1 MISKKKVLSY
11 GTIVG
16 LSVIGLSTV
25 YSNYIN
31 DESNVVLAEST
42 VDGYSN
48 VLNFTAK
55 SKVSESNTTTT
66 QHEPMDLIQIID
78 LSGSLSDFEFK
89 RANGVAG
96 GRKQQINDMIY
107 VIENKLTDE
116 DHVMLAFYGTNTED
130 SYKLGDREGS
140 DITRLLTKKE
150 AIELLKELNS
160 KDEVHNVSL
169 SSSLIRSYVSPL
181 LESKNY
187 SVSKNFPLGTGFED
201 VYKAQPNRNK
211 QVSVLQFTDDWT
223 VVSGSNENI
232 DTSFA
237 DWAKSNAKTFMTVVD
252 TVIGSDAL
260 SVSQLKKAGHPNI
273 KVFTKLNTPNRQED
287 IAKLF
292 ESTATVTKKTTSTI
306 KQKGNVTIT
315 PDADLKLKSAE
326 LVGPNGSK
334 INLKIENNKVIWNG
348 DLDDGSYKLN
358 YTFEGKPYV
367 ERSIRGVVSIDGK
380 KVDEKINIVKP
391 EKISFETKY
400 ENDSSLA
407 NGVEKEK
414 QPGIEGLKYVI
425 TRDGKVAKTNIEK
438 QKQDRIILRG
448 TKGSD
453 KEVVKQ
459 KIPFET
465 KYIEDKNLEVGKT
478 RVVTEGVEGEK
489 EITKTY
495 VTQSG
500 KRVGEPS
507 VSEKVVKDKVDKVI
521 AKGTKGSDKEVVK
534 QKIPFETKYIED
546 KNLEV
551 GKTRVVTEGVEG
563 EKEITKTYVTQSGK
577 RVGEPSV
584 SEKVVK
590 DKVDKVIAKGT
601 KGSDVDSSISDIP
614 FKIIYKEDKNL
625 EFGKKRVD
633 IEGVTGKLSTTKTYV
648 TQSGKRVGET
658 TISNKVTINKVDKVI
673 SVGTKPVVTT
683 KELDFKTT
691 YVEDKELEAKKQEVR
706 TEGKKGT
713 ETTTQT
719 YSFNAETGNVT
730 ENEPKLDTTAAV
742 DKVIAVGMK
751 PVVTMKELDFK
762 TTYVEDKELEA
773 KKQEVRTEGKK
784 GTETTTQT
792 YSFNA
797 ETGDVT
803 ENEPKVDTTAA
814 VDKVIAVGTKPVV
827 TTKELDFKT
836 TYVEDKELEAKK
848 QEVRTEGKKG
858 TETTTQT
865 YSFNAETGNVTENEP
880 KLDTT
885 AAVDKVIAVGT
896 KPVVTMKEL
905 DFKTER
911 RENKNMKKGDEKII
925 QKGEKGLETTTQ
937 TYRFNAETGEVIENK
952 PEVELKKPVDQIIEY
967 GVNEGK
973 QLPQTNNNGLVG
985 ASIAGFI
992 MVLSTISTFIY
1003 KRFKK

>member
-31 DESNVVLAEST
+31 DSESNVVLAEST

-55 SKVSESNTTTT
+55 SKVTESSSTTT

-89 RANGVAG
+89 RSNGVAG

-130 SYKLGDREGS
+130 SYKIGDREGS

-169 SSSLIRSYVSPL
+169 SSSLIANYVSPL
-181 LESKNY
+181 LESKKY

-201 VYKAQPNRNK
+201 VYKAQSNRNK

-326 LVGPNGSK
+326 LVGPNGLK

-358 YTFEGKPYV
+358 YIFEGKPSV

-380 KVDEKINIVKP
+380 KVDEKINTIKP
-391 EKISFETKY
+391 EKIPFETKY

-425 TRDGKVAKTNIEK
+425 TRDGKVATTNIEK

-448 TKGSD
+448 S
-453 KEVVKQ
+453 
-459 KIPFET
+459 
-465 KYIEDKNLEVGKT
+465 
-478 RVVTEGVEGEK
+478 
-489 EITKTY
+489 
-495 VTQSG
+495 
-500 KRVGEPS
+500 
-507 VSEKVVKDKVDKVI
+507 
-521 AKGTKGSDKEVVK
+521 KGSDKEVVK

-648 TQSGKRVGET
+648 TQLGKRVGEP
-658 TISNKVTINKVDKVI
+658 TISNKVTINKVDKVISVGTKPVVTMKDLDFKTTYVEDKELEAKKQEVRTEGKKGTGTTTQTYSFNAETGEVTENEPKVDTTAAVDKVIAVGTKPVVTTKELDFKTIYVEDKELEVKKQAVRTEGKKGTETTTQTYNFNAETGEVTENEPKVDTTAAVDKVI

-713 ETTTQT
+713 E
-719 YSFNAETGNVT
+719 
-730 ENEPKLDTTAAV
+730 
-742 DKVIAVGMK
+742 I
-751 PVVTMKELDFK
+751 
-762 TTYVEDKELEA
+762 
-773 KKQEVRTEGKK
+773 
-784 GTETTTQT
+784 
-792 YSFNA
+792 
-797 ETGDVT
+797 
-803 ENEPKVDTTAA
+803 
-814 VDKVIAVGTKPVV
+814 
-827 TTKELDFKT
+827 
-836 TYVEDKELEAKK
+836 
-848 QEVRTEGKKG
+848 
-858 TETTTQT
+858 TTQT

-985 ASIAGFI
+985 VSIAGFI

>member
-1 MISKKKVLSY
+1 MISKKVLSY

-25 YSNYIN
+25 YSNYVN
-31 DESNVVLAEST
+31 DGESNVVLAEST

-48 VLNFTAK
+48 VLNFTGK
-55 SKVSESNTTTT
+55 SKVTESSSTTT

-201 VYKAQPNRNK
+201 VYKVQSNRNK
-211 QVSVLQFTDDWT
+211 QVSVLQFTDDWSSYYT
-223 VVSGSNENI
+223 HENI

-237 DWAKSNAKTFMTVVD
+237 DWAKSNAKTFMTVID
-252 TVIGSDAL
+252 SKDGKNTNSYE
-260 SVSQLKKAGHPNI
+260 QLVKAGHPNI
-273 KVFTKLNTPNRQED
+273 KVFTKLDIPNRQED

-292 ESTATVTKKTTSTI
+292 ESTATVTKKTTSTT
-306 KQKGNVTIT
+306 KQKGNITIT

-326 LVGPNGSK
+326 LVAPNGSK
-334 INLKIENNKVIWNG
+334 MNLKIENNKVNWNG
-348 DLDDGSYKLN
+348 DLDDGNYKLN
-358 YTFEGKPYV
+358 YTFEGKPSV

-380 KVDEKINIVKP
+380 KVDEKINTVKP
-391 EKISFETKY
+391 EKIPFETKY

-414 QPGIEGLKYVI
+414 QPGVEGLKYVI
-425 TRDGKVAKTNIEK
+425 IRDGEVATTNIEK

-448 TKGSD
+448 IKGSD
-453 KEVVKQ
+453 KEFVKQ

-478 RVVTEGVEGEK
+478 KVVTEGVEGEK

-500 KRVGEPS
+500 KRVGEPT
-507 VSEKVVKDKVDKVI
+507 VSEKIIK
-521 AKGTKGSDKEVVK
+521 A
-534 QKIPFETKYIED
+534 
-546 KNLEV
+546 
-551 GKTRVVTEGVEG
+551 
-563 EKEITKTYVTQSGK
+563 
-577 RVGEPSV
+577 
-584 SEKVVK
+584 
-590 DKVDKVIAKGT
+590 KVDKVIAKGT
-601 KGSDVDSSISDIP
+601 KGSDVDISISDIP
-614 FKIIYKEDKNL
+614 FKIIYREDNNL
-625 EFGKKRVD
+625 EFGKQRVD
-633 IEGVTGKLSTTKTYV
+633 IEGVTGKLLTTKIYV
-648 TQSGKRVGET
+648 TQSGKRVGEP

-673 SVGTKPVVTT
+673 VVGTKPVVTT
-683 KELDFKTT
+683 KELDFKTKYVEDKELEAKKQEVRT
-691 YVEDKELEAKKQEVR
+691 EGKKGTETTIQTYSFNAETGEVTENEPKVDTTVAVDKVIAVGTKPVVTTKELDFKTKYVEDKELEAKKQEVR

-719 YSFNAETGNVT
+719 YSFNAETGEVT
-730 ENEPKLDTTAAV
+730 ENE
-742 DKVIAVGMK
+742 
-751 PVVTMKELDFK
+751 
-762 TTYVEDKELEA
+762 
-773 KKQEVRTEGKK
+773 
-784 GTETTTQT
+784 
-792 YSFNA
+792 S
-797 ETGDVT
+797 
-803 ENEPKVDTTAA
+803 KVDTTVA

-865 YSFNAETGNVTENEP
+865 YSFNAETGEVTENEP
-880 KLDTT
+880 KVDTT
-885 AAVDKVIAVGT
+885 VAVDKVIAIGT
-896 KPVVTMKEL
+896 KPVVTTKEL
-905 DFKTER
+905 DFKIER

-937 TYRFNAETGEVIENK
+937 TYKFNAETGEVTENK
-952 PEVELKKPVDQIIEY
+952 PDVELKKPVDQIIEY

-985 ASIAGFI
+985 VSIAGFI
-992 MVLSTISTFIY
+992 MVLSTISTFVY

>member
-1 MISKKKVLSY
+1 M
-11 GTIVG
+11 
-16 LSVIGLSTV
+16 
-25 YSNYIN
+25 
-31 DESNVVLAEST
+31 
-42 VDGYSN
+42 
-48 VLNFTAK
+48 
-55 SKVSESNTTTT
+55 
-66 QHEPMDLIQIID
+66 
-78 LSGSLSDFEFK
+78 
-89 RANGVAG
+89 
-96 GRKQQINDMIY
+96 
-107 VIENKLTDE
+107 
-116 DHVMLAFYGTNTED
+116 
-130 SYKLGDREGS
+130 
-140 DITRLLTKKE
+140 
-150 AIELLKELNS
+150 
-160 KDEVHNVSL
+160 
-169 SSSLIRSYVSPL
+169 
-181 LESKNY
+181 
-187 SVSKNFPLGTGFED
+187 
-201 VYKAQPNRNK
+201 
-211 QVSVLQFTDDWT
+211 
-223 VVSGSNENI
+223 
-232 DTSFA
+232 
-237 DWAKSNAKTFMTVVD
+237 
-252 TVIGSDAL
+252 
-260 SVSQLKKAGHPNI
+260 
-273 KVFTKLNTPNRQED
+273 NTPNRQED

-358 YTFEGKPYV
+358 YTFEGKPSV

-380 KVDEKINIVKP
+380 KVDEKINTIKP
-391 EKISFETKY
+391 EKIPFETKY

-425 TRDGKVAKTNIEK
+425 TRDGKVATTNIEK

-448 TKGSD
+448 S
-453 KEVVKQ
+453 
-459 KIPFET
+459 
-465 KYIEDKNLEVGKT
+465 
-478 RVVTEGVEGEK
+478 
-489 EITKTY
+489 
-495 VTQSG
+495 
-500 KRVGEPS
+500 
-507 VSEKVVKDKVDKVI
+507 
-521 AKGTKGSDKEVVK
+521 KGSDKEVVK

-648 TQSGKRVGET
+648 TQSGKRVGEP

-751 PVVTMKELDFK
+751 PVVTTKELDFK
-762 TTYVEDKELEA
+762 TTYVEDKELEV
-773 KKQEVRTEGKK
+773 KKQAVRTEGKK

-792 YSFNA
+792 YNFNA
-797 ETGDVT
+797 ETGEVT

-814 VDKVIAVGTKPVV
+814 VDKVISVGTKPVV

-858 TETTTQT
+858 TEITTQT
-865 YSFNAETGNVTENEP
+865 YSFNAETGEVTENEP
-880 KLDTT
+880 KVDTT

-896 KPVVTMKEL
+896 KPVVTTKEL

-985 ASIAGFI
+985 VSIAGFI

>member
-453 KEVVKQ
+453 
-459 KIPFET
+459 
-465 KYIEDKNLEVGKT
+465 
-478 RVVTEGVEGEK
+478 
-489 EITKTY
+489 
-495 VTQSG
+495 
-500 KRVGEPS
+500 
-507 VSEKVVKDKVDKVI
+507 
-521 AKGTKGSDKEVVK
+521 
-534 QKIPFETKYIED
+534 
-546 KNLEV
+546 
-551 GKTRVVTEGVEG
+551 
-563 EKEITKTYVTQSGK
+563 
-577 RVGEPSV
+577 
-584 SEKVVK
+584 
-590 DKVDKVIAKGT
+590 
-601 KGSDVDSSISDIP
+601 VDSSISDIP

-648 TQSGKRVGET
+648 TQSGKRVGEP

-683 KELDFKTT
+683 
-691 YVEDKELEAKKQEVR
+691 
-706 TEGKKGT
+706 
-713 ETTTQT
+713 
-719 YSFNAETGNVT
+719 
-730 ENEPKLDTTAAV
+730 
-742 DKVIAVGMK
+742 
-751 PVVTMKELDFK
+751 
-762 TTYVEDKELEA
+762 
-773 KKQEVRTEGKK
+773 
-784 GTETTTQT
+784 
-792 YSFNA
+792 
-797 ETGDVT
+797 
-803 ENEPKVDTTAA
+803 
-814 VDKVIAVGTKPVV
+814 
-827 TTKELDFKT
+827 
-836 TYVEDKELEAKK
+836 
-848 QEVRTEGKKG
+848 
-858 TETTTQT
+858 
-865 YSFNAETGNVTENEP
+865 
-880 KLDTT
+880 
-885 AAVDKVIAVGT
+885 
-896 KPVVTMKEL
+896 KEL

-985 ASIAGFI
+985 VSIAGFI